1 MPSVLGLLEAREK
14 RVREEIAQLREE
26 AERAQA
32 ALGDAER
39 ALQRLVDA
47 RVTVAEVL
55 AGPHSAVA
63 EPTQSAVARSLVPQ
77 RAEGMAVSVLTAD
90 YQRILSVLESEAGR
104 EGMRCQQLAV
114 ALGME
119 AVPAKVEGLRSKAK
133 RCRVGGCPDG
143 APAGREGRA
152 GEDERAGHRRAATDD
167 GLPGTS

>member
-90 YQRILSVLESEAGR
+90 YQRILSLLESEAGR
-104 EGMRCQQLAV
+104 GHALPALAV

-133 RCRVGGCPDG
+133 RCRVGGCPVG